1 MRKVNVTFELEE
13 EDISDFNLF
22 ISNIT
27 KVKVIDFKILPNTD
41 ELYEN
46 DAYFKSLVKSKKKLQ
61 RQIDVYLNEKL

>member
-27 KVKVIDFKILPNTD
+27 KVKLIDFKILPDTE

-46 DAYFKSLVKSKKKLQ
+46 DAYFKNLVKFKKKLQ

>member
-27 KVKVIDFKILPNTD
+27 KVKLIDFKILPDTE

-46 DAYFKSLVKSKKKLQ
+46 DAYFKNLVKSKKKLQ